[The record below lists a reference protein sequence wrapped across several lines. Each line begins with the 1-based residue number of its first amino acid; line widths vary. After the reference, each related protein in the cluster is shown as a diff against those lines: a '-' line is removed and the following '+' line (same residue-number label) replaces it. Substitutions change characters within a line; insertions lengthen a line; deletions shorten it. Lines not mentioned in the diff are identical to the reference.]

1 MRWYPDGDAGFDR
14 RKTGGI
20 GLTFDIEGVDVCDAS
35 LSSTQR
41 HMIVAHNRNL
51 IEYFAR
57 LALASDDNDNINL
70 EYVETV
76 LQNGADIDCTDKF
89 GQSIFHEVSLES
101 TMAYFSFY
109 SETLNQR
116 YRKIGCGY

>member
-1 MRWYPDGDAGFDR
+1 M
-14 RKTGGI
+14 
-20 GLTFDIEGVDVCDAS
+20 
-35 LSSTQR
+35 
-41 HMIVAHNRNL
+41 AHNRNL

-101 TMAYFSFY
+101 RMAYFSFY
-109 SETLNQR
+109 SETLTKR